1 MNKILNAEK
10 TWAIFFREKVE
21 TGFDFGKDL
30 LQIVKGYPDKH
41 LLIFKL
47 MRLFF
52 SGFEPENSVKTS
64 WALTIME
71 LC

>member
-30 LQIVKGYPDKH
+30 LQFVKGYPDKH